1 MSQWSKSNFMKAN
14 QDVQFG
20 IYLPSCTRGT
30 SFELILK
37 MTKLAEKLGL
47 SFVWICDHLQG
58 LNSIVTESQA
68 ETPPVFEST
77 VTLGAL
83 ARETR
88 KVRIGTAV
96 SCIPYR
102 NPALYAKQIATL
114 DVISG
119 GRVELGV
126 GAGWRE
132 REFKAFGIPFDP
144 FLVRLEMTREA
155 LIIMK
160 RLFSEKSVTYDGKY
174 YKVTNCQLN
183 PNTIQK
189 PGPPIWLGA
198 TGKKALST
206 LLPFADGWLPPA
218 VSTDLIRDR
227 KQIVREAEERRGKKI
242 TLGIEFY
249 TAVDKNRELALEKSN
264 QSIKEWFGYTI
275 EEIEELFSSTKRM
288 EVELKSS
295 PFRTLGRPGL
305 AVGGP
310 DDCIEVIE
318 RYIKEGLTMFALHF
332 MPPEEGYSQLEM
344 YATKVIP
351 YLRQEV

>member
-1 MSQWSKSNFMKAN
+1 MKAN

-20 IYLPSCTRGT
+20 IYLPSCTKGT

-37 MTKLAEKLGL
+37 MAKLAERSGL
-47 SFVWICDHLQG
+47 SFVWIADHLQG
-58 LNSIVTESQA
+58 LHSIVTEPGA

-83 ARETR
+83 ARETS

-96 SCIPYR
+96 SCLPYR

-132 REFKAFGIPFDP
+132 REFNAYGIPFDP
-144 FLVRLEMTREA
+144 FLVRLEMTKEA

-160 RLFSEKSVTYDGKY
+160 KLFSEKSVTYNGKY
-174 YKVTNCQLN
+174 YKVANCQLN
-183 PNTIQK
+183 PNTIQR

-198 TGKKALST
+198 TGKKAMSA
-206 LLPFADGWLPPA
+206 LLPLSDGWLPPA
-218 VSTDLIRDR
+218 VSTDFIRDR
-227 KQIVREAEERRGKKI
+227 KEMVREAEKERGKKI
-242 TLGIEFY
+242 IIGIEFY
-249 TAVDKNRELALEKSN
+249 TAIDKHRNLAIERSN
-264 QSIKEWFGYTI
+264 QPIKEWFGYTI
-275 EEIEELFSSTKRM
+275 EQIEEMFSSSKRM
-288 EVELKSS
+288 DVELKSS
-295 PFRTLGRPGL
+295 PFRTLGKPGL

-310 DDCIEVIE
+310 DDCVEVVQ
-318 RYIKEGLTMFALHF
+318 RYIKEGVTMFALHF
-332 MPPEEGYSQLEM
+332 MPPEEGYSQLET
-344 YATKVIP
+344 YASKVIP
-351 YLRQEV
+351 YFREEA

>member
-1 MSQWSKSNFMKAN
+1 MSQWSKSNCMKAN

-20 IYLPSCTRGT
+20 IYLPSCTGGT

-37 MTKLAEKLGL
+37 MAKLAERSGL
-47 SFVWICDHLQG
+47 SFVWIADHLQG
-58 LNSIVTESQA
+58 LHSIVTEPDA

-83 ARETR
+83 ARETS

-114 DVISG
+114 DVISE

-132 REFKAFGIPFDP
+132 REFNAFGIPFDP
-144 FLVRLEMTREA
+144 FPVRLEMTKEA
-155 LIIMK
+155 VIMMK
-160 RLFSEKSVTYDGKY
+160 RLFSEKSVTHNGKY

-183 PNTIQK
+183 PNTIQR

-198 TGKKALST
+198 TGKKAMSA
-206 LLPFADGWLPPA
+206 LLPLSDGWLPPA
-218 VSTDLIRDR
+218 VSTDLIRER
-227 KQIVREAEERRGKKI
+227 KQMVREAEERRGKKI
-242 TLGIEFY
+242 AVGIEFY
-249 TAVDKNRELALEKSN
+249 TAIDKNRELAIEKSN
-264 QSIKEWFGYTI
+264 QSIKEWFGYSI
-275 EEIEELFSSTKRM
+275 EQIEELFSSTKKM
-288 EVELKSS
+288 DVELKSS
-295 PFRTLGRPGL
+295 PFRTLGKPGL

-310 DDCIEVIE
+310 DDCIDVVQ
-318 RYIKEGLTMFALHF
+318 RYIKEGVTMFALHF

-344 YATKVIP
+344 YASKVIP
-351 YLRQEV
+351 YLREEA